1 MFSSATPKAK
11 FDVPQDT
18 HAWFSLYFDTL
29 DCNVVSKIKVVLK
42 ILIYL
47 L

>member
-1 MFSSATPKAK
+1 MFASATSKAK
-11 FDVPQDT
+11 FDVPHDA

-29 DCNVVSKIKVVLK
+29 DCNAVSQIKFVLK
-42 ILIYL
+42 IPRYL